1 MYVYIHFQSQVKT
14 SHKKLNRDERWLAWR
29 SREKYSTKASP
40 EKWRGGAEG
49 SNLQQESLKRK
60 SCKRYQDL
68 AAFQKAQQLQNGGAL
83 LGSQVA
89 TPPAGKGEQ
98 APMLLARWEPLGAL
112 GSRGEQ
118 VRAELVKPAG
128 AGGIWHLQ
136 SAEKP
141 AGLGSGFSGGRRS
154 WAVPQFPVQLG
165 CCCFSSAGKKP
176 SREMTITSS

>member
-1 MYVYIHFQSQVKT
+1 M
-14 SHKKLNRDERWLAWR
+14 RGDWLEEA
-29 SREKYSTKASP
+29 EKNIQPKSLQGGG
-40 EKWRGGAEG
+40 RGE
-49 SNLQQESLKRK
+49 SNLQQESLKQK

-68 AAFQKAQQLQNGGAL
+68 EAFQKAQQQKNGGAL

-118 VRAELVKPAG
+118 VRAELAKPAG
-128 AGGIWHLQ
+128 AGGIRHLQ

-141 AGLGSGFSGGRRS
+141 AGLGSCFSGGRRS